1 MRAAT
6 SSSPWHLQLP
16 AETLACQLSEH
27 RVNNRLLQPVVTGC
41 RSVTMLTSAKRACP
55 LFLPAA
61 RACLT
66 LCSRSSAGSAS
77 FSSVFPATED
87 WDQSKIPDQ
96 SGKTFLI
103 TGSNAGLGFEA
114 AKKLSANKGH
124 VIMATRNPD
133 KAKQYVTT
141 DHRVAL
147 LCIAGCRINLILAK
161 AIVMCRFCFCRAI
174 EDIKKEVGEHASL
187 EFLHVDLTDFRCTSS
202 LLHRKQKPGTSQPCL
217 NQSASAAL

>member
-1 MRAAT
+1 MRLAVVVGSHVITPVA
-6 SSSPWHLQLP
+6 SSGRN
-16 AETLACQLSEH
+16 ARNKSEH

-55 LFLPAA
+55 LFLPVV
-61 RACLT
+61 RACSP
-66 LCSRSSAGSAS
+66 LCFRSSAGSAS

-87 WDQSKIPDQ
+87 WNQSKIPDQ

-133 KAKQYVTT
+133 KAKQYVTI
-141 DHRVAL
+141 DYRVAL

-161 AIVMCRFCFCRAI
+161 AIVM
-174 EDIKKEVGEHASL
+174 
-187 EFLHVDLTDFRCTSS
+187 
-202 LLHRKQKPGTSQPCL
+202 
-217 NQSASAAL
+217 